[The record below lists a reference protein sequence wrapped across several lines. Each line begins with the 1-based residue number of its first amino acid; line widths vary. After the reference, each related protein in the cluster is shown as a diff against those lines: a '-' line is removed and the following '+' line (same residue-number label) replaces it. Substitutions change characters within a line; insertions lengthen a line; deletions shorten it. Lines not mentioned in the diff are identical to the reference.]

1 MSERA
6 RFPRALKLIAV
17 PLLFLIIF
25 ASLYLLWGA
34 LDLPPEEALMAL
46 AKDYFDRYGLI
57 TVLAGAFIEGLLL
70 IGWYFPGAIVIFA
83 ALLLAGDDAWRATQV
98 LSLTVIGLSL
108 AYSVNY
114 VAGKYGWYRLL
125 VAFGLR
131 EGLERAKTRLTKYG
145 LSAIFATYWQMNLAS
160 LTSTAAGILHVSAG
174 RFLAVSVVACT
185 AWIAFWG
192 GMIFFLGQAAAAL
205 VSVRIILVVIA
216 LWIVARLLYSRFA
229 RRNEPAA
236 GPQSPLE
243 PE

>member
-6 RFPRALKLIAV
+6 KSSRALRLIAL
-17 PLLFLIIF
+17 PLIFLIIF
-25 ASLYLLWGA
+25 ASLYLLWEA
-34 LDLPPEEALMAL
+34 LDLPPEERLMAL
-46 AKDYFDRYGLI
+46 ARDYFERYGLI
-57 TVLAGAFIEGLLL
+57 TVLIGAFIEGLLL

-83 ALLLAGDDAWRATQV
+83 ALLLVGDDAGRAIQV

-125 VAFGLR
+125 VAFGLG

-145 LSAIFATYWQMNLAS
+145 LSAVFTTYWQMNLAS
-160 LTSTAAGILHVSAG
+160 LTSTAAGILHVPAG
-174 RFLAVSVVACT
+174 RFLAVSIAACA

-192 GMIFFLGQAAAAL
+192 GMIFYLGQAAAAL

-216 LWIVARLLYSRFA
+216 LWIVARLLYA
-229 RRNEPAA
+229 RLAGRGEQAAATPSHIEP
-236 GPQSPLE
+236 G
-243 PE
+243 